1 MSRYHSNQ
9 SYLGFVVAVLCLISI
24 GCGTSASSR
33 YWGRTTAPTDNILR
47 YVTGSEPESLD
58 PQLGI
63 GQPEAR
69 IYMALY
75 DGLVEYEPKTMDPI
89 PAIAEKWETSSNGL
103 QYVFHLRKNAKF
115 SDGKPI
121 TANDVVYTYR
131 RGFVPDNAFR
141 NASLGYYIKYAE
153 GFNSG
158 SFFLKTDGKFVLD
171 SEIAEAKEGESAPP
185 KAAVAT
191 QFGAD
196 TEFQK
201 YITSELRLIVV
212 SDLLKRGQD
221 IEKNPKL
228 KRHFQFDGKS
238 IKDAKSLVA
247 KISGGGAF
255 ADLLKTQVGAET
267 LSACAA
273 DCSDDA
279 KQKIADALNKAS
291 DGDLLKSEGVTI
303 SDDTKGLLKQ
313 ITDENKKRADANAEI
328 EKAVAEIQ
336 EPEKKAEKVKQKKNP
351 IAKLFYA
358 NRSLVQDFAGETIT
372 APELVAIKGED
383 LGVEA
388 VDDYTFR
395 ITLNQPAPY
404 FIGLL
409 AHQFFRIVPQQTI
422 EKFGKEWVK
431 PNNIV
436 TSGAFKV
443 KEHSPYHQLIVERD
457 PNYWDAKTV
466 QLDGIEFYP
475 SEEHTTVLNLYKSGK
490 IDAFYNHT
498 VPAAWIDDI
507 KKYKDEYLD
516 FPEVA
521 IEMYTINTKKPPMDN
536 VKVREAFNLA
546 YDRDAY
552 AQYKKVVKPLYYLS
566 PQIFPEYEK
575 AKSKVAAEIAKEKG
589 ITTEQLLGRYKFN
602 PKRACD
608 LMKEAGY
615 KVTPGENGKCSV
627 ENFPVDKVNIT
638 YNTQESNKNAAEFCQ
653 AQWKQN
659 MGITIPLKN
668 MEWKTFLPTIQKLDF
683 EGFARKGWV
692 GDYMDP
698 FTFLDLYYKGV
709 GNSNNG
715 WQDDKYDAML
725 DDANNT
731 VDATLRLE
739 KLAWAEFYALDQNI
753 MFLMITNA
761 TNWMKKPYVKRL
773 YPNPGTLH
781 AWKYVY
787 IEKDPAKWDQDV
799 NNIFND
805 GFEAFKKAE

>member
-1 MSRYHSNQ
+1 MSRYFSNQ
-9 SYLGFVVAVLCLISI
+9 AFLGIVVIVLSLISMS
-24 GCGTSASSR
+24 CGTSASNR
-33 YWGRTTAPTDNILR
+33 FWGKTTAPTDNILR

-75 DGLVEYEPKTMDPI
+75 DGLVEYDPKTMAPI
-89 PAIAEKWETSSNGL
+89 PAIAEKWETSSNGR
-103 QYVFHLRKNAKF
+103 QYLFHLRKDAKF

-121 TANDVVYTYR
+121 TANDVTYTYR
-131 RGFVPDNAFR
+131 RGFIPDNAFK
-141 NASLGYYIKYAE
+141 NASLGYYIKYSE

-158 SFFLKTDGKFVLD
+158 SYFLKNDGKFVLE
-171 SEIAEAKEGESAPP
+171 SEVADAKEGEPAPAKP
-185 KAAVAT
+185 T
-191 QFGAD
+191 ESTSFGAD
-196 TEFQK
+196 TDFQK
-201 YITSELRLIVV
+201 YITSEMRLIVN
-212 SDLLKRGQD
+212 SDLLKRGQE

-228 KRHFQFDGKS
+228 KAYFQFDGKS
-238 IKDAKSLVA
+238 IKDAKSLIA
-247 KISGGGAF
+247 KINSGGAF
-255 ADLLKTQVGAET
+255 ADSLKSQIGAET
-267 LSACAA
+267 LSACANE
-273 DCSDDA
+273 CSDDA
-279 KQKIADALNKAS
+279 KQRIADALNKAS
-291 DGDLLKSEGVTI
+291 DVGLMSSEGVTV
-303 SDDTKGLLKQ
+303 SDAKGLLKQ
-313 ITDENKKRADANAEI
+313 ITDENKKRVDGNAAI
-328 EKAVAEIQ
+328 DKAVAEIA
-336 EPEKKAEKVKQKKNP
+336 EPEKKAEKEKQKKNP

-358 NRSLVQDFAGETIT
+358 NRSLIQDFAGESIT
-372 APELVAIKGED
+372 VPELVAIKGED
-383 LGVEA
+383 IGVEA
-388 VDDYTFR
+388 IDDYTFR
-395 ITLNQPAPY
+395 LTLNQPAPY

-409 AHQFFRIVPQQTI
+409 AHQFFRIVPQQAI
-422 EKFGKEWVK
+422 DKYGKEWVK
-431 PNNIV
+431 PQNIV

-457 PNYWDAKTV
+457 SNYWDAKTV

-475 SEEHTTVLNLYKSGK
+475 SEENTTVLNLYKAGK

-498 VPAAWIDDI
+498 VPATWIDDI
-507 KKYKDEYLD
+507 KQYQDEYMNY
-516 FPEVA
+516 PEVA

-536 VKVREAFNLA
+536 AKVREAFNLA

-552 AQYKKVVKPLYYLS
+552 AAYKKVVKPLYYLS
-566 PQIFPEYEK
+566 PQIFPDYEK
-575 AKSKVAAEIAKEKG
+575 AKTKVAAEIAKEKN
-589 ITTEQLLGRYKFN
+589 ITVEQLLGKYKFN

-608 LMKEAGY
+608 LMKESGY

-627 ENFPVDKVNIT
+627 ENFPVDKINIT

-659 MGITIPLKN
+659 MGITVPLKN
-668 MEWKTFLPTIQKLDF
+668 MEWKTFLPTVQKLDY

-698 FTFLDLYYKGV
+698 FTFLDLYYKGA
-709 GNSNNG
+709 GNANNG
-715 WQDDKYDAML
+715 WQDNKYDAML

-731 VDATLRLE
+731 VDAEKRLE
-739 KLAWAEFYALDQNI
+739 KLARAEFYALDQNV

-787 IEKDPAKWDQDV
+787 IEKDPAKWDTNVD
-799 NNIFND
+799 NIFND
-805 GFEAFKKAE
+805 GFEAYKKAE